1 MSAPTELPDKPNMSE
16 RLVRL
21 AQVSE
26 AARALAPTKAP
37 EQLSGS
43 TKSSNLSARS
53 NIASGYISCVAARD
67 RLLDPD
73 ICPASLS
80 PLERKSSLLG
90 LIGLGVA
97 LTVVLTKV
105 HFPLAEIWSQ
115 PPVDRTVE
123 LAASAPP
130 LVVRA
135 EPAMSRLIIEA
146 SQGVSG
152 EPAPLGLTLHGLAED
167 AAVIITGLL
176 PGMSLSTGDAFG
188 ADAWRVPATNLPDA
202 WIGPPE
208 NFVGSA
214 YLVAELLLSDNK
226 IADRQVIR
234 IEWLPAI
241 SPAPARR
248 QLDHEEIATAGASS
262 TLRTL
267 QSSASSDTT
276 SKENASDVPAFK
288 NFSQE
293 NTRKASRSQD
303 RRRMAAEPA
312 SWRGDR
318 ADFWIARRYP
328 KDDNRRASS
337 AAAYAREGTPVP
349 RPRRGPSDSGPQEL
363 SP

>member
-16 RLVRL
+16 RFVRL
-21 AQVSE
+21 GQVSE

-37 EQLSGS
+37 KQLSGS
-43 TKSSNLSARS
+43 TNSSNLSAGS
-53 NIASGYISCVAARD
+53 NIASGYISFVAARD

-80 PLERKSSLLG
+80 PIKRKSSLLG
-90 LIGLGVA
+90 LIGFILSIA

-123 LAASAPP
+123 LASSAAPSA
-130 LVVRA
+130 VRA
-135 EPAMSRLIIEA
+135 EPAMSRLTVEP

-152 EPAPLGLTLHGLAED
+152 EPARLGLALHGLAED

-188 ADAWRVPATNLPDA
+188 AEAWRVPATNLPDA

-214 YLVAELLLSDNK
+214 HLVAELLLPDNK

-248 QLDHEEIATAGASS
+248 QLDREEIATVGANN

-267 QSSASSDTT
+267 PGSASSDTT
-276 SKENASDVPAFK
+276 SKENAPDVSVFK
-288 NFSQE
+288 NFSHE
-293 NTRKASRSQD
+293 NTRKARSQD

-312 SWRGDR
+312 PWRGDR
-318 ADFWIARRYP
+318 ADFWIARPYP
-328 KDDNRRASS
+328 KDANRRAPS
-337 AAAYAREGTPVP
+337 AAAYAREGRSVP
-349 RPRRGPSDSGPQEL
+349 KGFWEWSW
-363 SP
+363 

>member
-26 AARALAPTKAP
+26 AARALAPTKAA

-43 TKSSNLSARS
+43 TRPSSLWAGSNSAR
-53 NIASGYISCVAARD
+53 GYISCVPARD

-90 LIGLGVA
+90 LIGFILSIA

-105 HFPLAEIWSQ
+105 HFPLAEIWNQ

-123 LAASAPP
+123 LASSAAPS
-130 LVVRA
+130 VVRA
-135 EPAMSRLIIEA
+135 EPAMSRLTVEP

-152 EPAPLGLTLHGLAED
+152 EPARLGLALHGLAED

-188 ADAWRVPATNLPDA
+188 ADAWRVPSTNLADA
-202 WIGPPE
+202 WVGPPE

-234 IEWLPAI
+234 IEWRPAI
-241 SPAPARR
+241 SPARR
-248 QLDHEEIATAGASS
+248 QLDQEEIATVGSKS
-262 TLRTL
+262 TSRTL
-267 QSSASSDTT
+267 PGSASSDAT
-276 SKENASDVPAFK
+276 SKENAPDVPVFK
-288 NFSQE
+288 NFSHE
-293 NTRKASRSQD
+293 NTRKARSQD
-303 RRRMAAEPA
+303 RRRTAAEPVP
-312 SWRGDR
+312 WRGDR
-318 ADFWIARRYP
+318 ADFWIARPYP
-328 KDDNRRASS
+328 KGATRHAPS
-337 AAAYAREGTPVP
+337 ATAYAREG
-349 RPRRGPSDSGPQEL
+349 RPAQKGFWEWSW
-363 SP
+363 